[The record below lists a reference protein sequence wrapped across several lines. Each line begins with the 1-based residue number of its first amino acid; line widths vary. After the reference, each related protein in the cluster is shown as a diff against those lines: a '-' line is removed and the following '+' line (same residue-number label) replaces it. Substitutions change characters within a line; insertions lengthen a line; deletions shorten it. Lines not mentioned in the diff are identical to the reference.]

1 VHNLTLLTPT
11 YLAMVLRSPKVP
23 GISRFAKFH
32 GTQSLKQQCRP
43 RNLPSSIAPTNYC
56 ATSPSTA
63 GLVALLLGTL
73 SAPISGSV
81 GRVVGVAYRILIV
94 HVPAGATVAPVQVL
108 AVMLYK
114 PPMLSE
120 RAGVPI
126 VSGVAPVFVIVTT
139 LVTGARGVGIV
150 KVRVRKP
157 KIVASVPFVAEV
169 KARVPDAV
177 TVKVTVLLVPPGVV
191 TLTVLAEM
199 VAVPEIVKFAVTVV
213 ELTTVKPLTV
223 MPVPDTLIAVAPVR
237 LVPVRVTGTTVSRT
251 PEVGEIEVNVGA
263 AGPATRTS
271 TAPTSTVFGCPG
283 VPGSGLGLP
292 KKSVLGN
299 VNPGAP
305 NGCTLQP
312 WPIALALVHG
322 M

>member
-1 VHNLTLLTPT
+1 
-11 YLAMVLRSPKVP
+11 
-23 GISRFAKFH
+23 
-32 GTQSLKQQCRP
+32 
-43 RNLPSSIAPTNYC
+43 
-56 ATSPSTA
+56 
-63 GLVALLLGTL
+63 
-73 SAPISGSV
+73 
-81 GRVVGVAYRILIV
+81 
-94 HVPAGATVAPVQVL
+94 
-108 AVMLYK
+108 MLYK
-114 PPMLSE
+114 PPKLSE
-120 RAGVPI
+120 RDGVPI

-139 LVTGARGVGIV
+139 LVTAARGVGIV

-157 KIVASVPFVAEV
+157 KIVASVPFVAEL
-169 KARVPDAV
+169 KARVPDVV
-177 TVKVTVLLVPPGVV
+177 TVKVTVLVVPPGVV
-191 TLTVLAEM
+191 TLTVLA
-199 VAVPEIVKFAVTVV
+199 VAVAVAEIVKVAVTVV
-213 ELTTVKPLTV
+213 ALAVMLLTV

-237 LVPVRVTGTTVSRT
+237 LVPVRVTGTTVPRT

-263 AGPATRTS
+263 TGPATRTS